1 MKRKTEMTTG
11 MPRPP
16 LRMMAPKGA
25 PMKKKMRQAKE
36 RVNFL
41 CISVWWRRISLESL
55 ARISA

>member
-1 MKRKTEMTTG
+1 MTTG